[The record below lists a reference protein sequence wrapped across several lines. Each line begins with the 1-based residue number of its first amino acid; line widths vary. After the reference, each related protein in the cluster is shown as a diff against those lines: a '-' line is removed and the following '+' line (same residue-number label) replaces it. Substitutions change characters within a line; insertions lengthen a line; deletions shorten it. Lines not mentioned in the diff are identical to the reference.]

1 VVQDITSNA
10 VGGII
15 SGAIGFVFMVIL
27 RYYMRRQ
34 DRAISRREL
43 IVDIKNKTYR
53 SKMVMFLY
61 VLTILQLAWL
71 VTLFV
76 LLALLDEYFDRYVND
91 SLFMLFG
98 ILIIMGSVM
107 VPIAIYLHHRLKQ
120 LSLWTSLGIIVVS
133 YVLAIFEASILEGSL
148 PENEQIGPLLVL
160 LVPTCATL
168 LLSVYIGRYI
178 ARQTQS
184 EFTMTQLFK
193 RLPQRDKKTLIELV
207 DSLPSVSN
215 QK

>member
-1 VVQDITSNA
+1 MVQDITSNA